1 MSSTLQSFDDIDN
14 IDQVNVDFVHEGV
27 GEGPVGMS
35 QELTAAEA
43 AARLGVKRET
53 LYAYVSRGL
62 LHRHMAMDGRTSLFD
77 ADEVES
83 FRSGRRRPTEGEL
96 DTVISTSLTRV
107 RDGDLRIRGRDLIAM
122 VDDGATYEDVVGLL
136 WDGGE
141 DSWDPPGDGSAVA
154 AAVREALPD
163 DAPRIDRLGATVSA
177 VSAADPLRA
186 DLSPGSV
193 RAAGRGLI
201 VAMVDA
207 LPLVGRSGASDS
219 VAHRLWPRLTPRR
232 PTEDRRRALDAA
244 LALLVDHGLAA
255 STLGARVA
263 ASVRSDPYS
272 VVLAGLGVVGGPLH
286 GAASRE
292 VHELLAAAD
301 GPSGAAGAVGDAHRR
316 LSRNPGFGHT
326 IYRNE
331 DPRYVAL
338 MRRVSEA
345 WSDDPR
351 LATVHAV
358 RDLIG
363 RRSDAVANVDLALGA
378 LTWLADMDADAGE
391 AIFAV
396 SRTAGWL
403 AHALEEY
410 GEQPLRFRPR
420 ARYIGERSHSG

>member
-1 MSSTLQSFDDIDN
+1 
-14 IDQVNVDFVHEGV
+14 
-27 GEGPVGMS
+27 MS

-43 AARLGVKRET
+43 AARLGGKRET

-77 ADEVES
+77 ADEIES
-83 FRSGRRRPTEGEL
+83 FRSGRRRQTEGEL

-107 RDGDLRIRGRDLIAM
+107 RDGDVRIRGRNLVAM
-122 VDDGATYEDVVGLL
+122 VDEGSGYEDVVDLL
-136 WDGGE
+136 WDGGGVAWE
-141 DSWDPPGDGSAVA
+141 SPPEVMAVV
-154 AAVREALPD
+154 AAVRDALPEGT
-163 DAPRIDRLGATVSA
+163 PRIDRLRAAVSA
-177 VSAADPLRA
+177 VSATDPLRA

-201 VAMVDA
+201 VAMVDS
-207 LPLVGRSGASDS
+207 LPLVGRPGASGT

-232 PTEDRRRALDAA
+232 PTEERRQALDAA

-255 STLGARVA
+255 STFGARVA
-263 ASVRSDPYS
+263 ASVRADPYS

-292 VHELLAAAD
+292 VHDLLQAAD
-301 GPSGAAGAVGDAHRR
+301 GPEGPAVAVGEAHRR
-316 LSRNPGFGHT
+316 LSHNPGFGHT
-326 IYRNE
+326 IYHNE

-338 MRRVSEA
+338 MSRVSRA

-363 RRSDAVANVDLALGA
+363 RRTDAVANVDLALGA
-378 LTWLADMDADAGE
+378 LTWLAEMDADAGE
-391 AIFAV
+391 AIFAL

-420 ARYIGERSHSG
+420 ARYIGERG

>member
-1 MSSTLQSFDDIDN
+1 M
-14 IDQVNVDFVHEGV
+14 
-27 GEGPVGMS
+27 P

-77 ADEVES
+77 ADEIES

-96 DTVISTSLTRV
+96 DTIISTSLTRV
-107 RDGDLRIRGRDLIAM
+107 RDGDLRIRGRDLIGL
-122 VDDGATYEDVVGLL
+122 VDDGATYEGVVEVL
-136 WDGGE
+136 WDGDGDE
-141 DSWDPPGDGSAVA
+141 WDATPGGRA
-154 AAVREALPD
+154 AAGAVQDALP
-163 DAPRIDRLGATVSA
+163 AATPRIDRLRATVSA

-201 VAMVDA
+201 VVMVEA
-207 LPLVGRSGASDS
+207 LPVVGRSGSRGS
-219 VAHRLWPRLTPRR
+219 IAHRLWPRLTPRR
-232 PTEDRRRALDAA
+232 ATAERRQALDAA

-255 STLGARVA
+255 STFGARVA
-263 ASVRSDPYS
+263 ASVRADPYS

-292 VHELLAAAD
+292 VHELLEAAHGPDGAAA
-301 GPSGAAGAVGDAHRR
+301 AVGEAHRL

-326 IYRNE
+326 IYRSE

-363 RRSDAVANVDLALGA
+363 RRTDALANVDLALGA

-391 AIFAV
+391 AIFAI

-410 GEQPLRFRPR
+410 AEQPLRFRPR
-420 ARYIGERSHSG
+420 ARYIGER